1 MCTGELVNLSWT
13 SHTMYSWTSHTMT
26 TVGFSYWPLGSLFD
40 TSLDKVSIA
49 TDHLPYLHCYLTLTY
64 LVGRWSA
71 GFSYSANLYSLSY
84 TTVLAFV
91 PGVTLISIGLA
102 LQQSMN
108 LNPIG
113 LVYYPGP
120 KSSSFTCYFIKPG
133 HLTCHTLW
141 RFVDWHSEFFQSHF
155 CWALLPKKKECTCN
169 STRLFAG
176 LL

>member
-64 LVGRWSA
+64 LVGSWSA

-91 PGVTLISIGLA
+91 PDVTLISIGLA

-113 LVYYPGP
+113 LVYYPGL
-120 KSSSFTCYFIKPG
+120 KSSRFMLFYKTWSSDLPYAVTVCW
-133 HLTCHTLW
+133 LTLRIFPVTLLLC
-141 RFVDWHSEFFQSHF
+141 FVAQEKRMHMQ
-155 CWALLPKKKECTCN
+155 LY
-169 STRLFAG
+169 
-176 LL
+176 